1 MIQKKL
7 IALIVAFFVLSV
19 VLAVSGC
26 TGSQTVTSTPTP
38 TAAPTESP
46 TVIPTP
52 PPTPTLPPTPSP
64 TPTLA
69 PTAAPEP
76 TATPVPANYWPTVS
90 PTSNYSWPGFDYHW
104 STIDRGP
111 ILLTING
118 EVDNPLS
125 LTLADLQSYTQ
136 YTVSMM
142 INGTMTSGRGPALSD
157 LVNAS
162 RPHTDTNVFNMFFN
176 GTNRTAEL
184 YIVYL
189 EHSDA
194 ILAIHSDNTLEIFE
208 TGASIDDSMRI
219 NNVNRFSIEYW
230 EIK

>member
-1 MIQKKL
+1 MSLTKP
-7 IALIVAFFVLSV
+7 IVIFGVILALSV

-26 TGSQTVTSTPTP
+26 TGSQSVTSTPTP

-46 TVIPTP
+46 AVIPMP
-52 PPTPTLPPTPSP
+52 PPTPTLPSSPSSTPTP
-64 TPTLA
+64 A
-69 PTAAPEP
+69 PTATPEP
-76 TATPVPANYWPTVS
+76 TATPVPAYYWPTVS

-111 ILLTING
+111 VLLTING
-118 EVDNPLS
+118 EVDTPLS
-125 LTLADLQSYTQ
+125 LTLSDLQSYQQ

-157 LVNAS
+157 LVNSS
-162 RPHTDTNVFNMFFN
+162 RPHIDTNIFNMFFN

-184 YIVYL
+184 YVVYL

-208 TGASIDDSMRI
+208 TGASIDDSGRI
-219 NNVNRFSIEYW
+219 NNVSRFSIEHL
-230 EIK
+230 ERK